1 MIDWLIDWLD
11 IVLRRFGNISAM
23 YRWPLF
29 FIIWKIFFLTLY
41 LFERWRKAHTN
52 SKIQSKSKLHTTL
65 LSPPESSL
73 LSSASS
79 NRSVPNSKTPSNWVF
94 KGWQNDTA
102 TLMINNIK
110 VLIYK
115 YDIVNVCNVDIIVLT
130 ENQQVAGNGKLAKA
144 ILQKAGVR
152 YRTEHTKL
160 HSSQKR
166 NWTDVLQ
173 TT

>member
-1 MIDWLIDWLD
+1 
-11 IVLRRFGNISAM
+11 
-23 YRWPLF
+23 
-29 FIIWKIFFLTLY
+29 
-41 LFERWRKAHTN
+41 
-52 SKIQSKSKLHTTL
+52 
-65 LSPPESSL
+65 
-73 LSSASS
+73 
-79 NRSVPNSKTPSNWVF
+79 
-94 KGWQNDTA
+94 
-102 TLMINNIK
+102 MINNIK

-144 ILQKAGVR
+144 IIQKAGVR

>member
-1 MIDWLIDWLD
+1 MAIIFYDFED
-11 IVLRRFGNISAM
+11 
-23 YRWPLF
+23 F
-29 FIIWKIFFLTLY
+29 FQTLY

-52 SKIQSKSKLHTTL
+52 SKIRSKSKLHTTL

-79 NRSVPNSKTPSNWVF
+79 NRSVPNSKTPSNLVF

-102 TLMINNIK
+102 TLMINNIQI
-110 VLIYK
+110 LIYK

-144 ILQKAGVR
+144 ILQKAGV
-152 YRTEHTKL
+152 L